1 MKFNVKDFLKF
12 DVTHGKKLVTVAY
25 YATLIVAA
33 VAALVAIIDGFIGC
47 FAAYASA
54 LSILRN
60 IWQILTA
67 PFIFAFRA
75 ILIRLVGEFFCNIID
90 IKEK

>member
-12 DVTHGKKLVTVAY
+12 DVTHGKKL
-25 YATLIVAA
+25 IVAA
-33 VAALVAIIDGFIGC
+33 VAALVAVIDGFIGC

-54 LSILRN
+54 LSVLRN

>member
-12 DVTHGKKLVTVAY
+12 DVTHGKKLVTIAY

-33 VAALVAIIDGFIGC
+33 VAALVAVIDGFIGC

-54 LSILRN
+54 LSVLR
-60 IWQILTA
+60 
-67 PFIFAFRA
+67 IFGRF
-75 ILIRLVGEFFCNIID
+75 LPLRLFSRSVRF
-90 IKEK
+90 